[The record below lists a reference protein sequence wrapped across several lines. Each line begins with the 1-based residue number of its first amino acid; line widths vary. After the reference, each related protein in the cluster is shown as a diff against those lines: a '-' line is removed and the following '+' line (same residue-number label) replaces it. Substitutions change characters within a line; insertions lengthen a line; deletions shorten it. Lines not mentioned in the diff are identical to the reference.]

1 MWSIFMAQLAK
12 DRRNPLVLLL
22 FIAASIAM
30 TLLFAGS
37 GQGPSVII
45 LFSEEEN
52 AEEIEDKWLKLLNQE
67 GAFFEFKRMDSEAAR
82 EQVQTG
88 QSSVAIRLMER
99 DYRLI
104 AAFDSPTIQ
113 QVDQYVRK
121 VFTQQ
126 LQIEALSDSGHAD
139 AKELKESVSAYM
151 ENAPFRM
158 AKQDAGG
165 DEVSSHNM
173 GVQLLFAF
181 TLMLAMFTA
190 GFKINGVTQDKVSG
204 IWSRLILSPVS
215 KTRMYAGY
223 LSYSFC
229 ITFFQIAVVLFIFQY
244 VLNYDL
250 GDRFGLII
258 GISAV
263 FTFSI
268 ISLAML
274 ITGFVSKPEQFYSIY
289 PSAIPIIPLISG
301 AYMMPGTMDH
311 PILTFIADLFP
322 MSHAIESLMKVV
334 NDGAGLA
341 EVALPVSIMLLIGVV
356 YMGIGINLVERKAV
370 HNK

>member
-1 MWSIFMAQLAK
+1 MWSIYMAHLAK
-12 DRRNPLVLLL
+12 DRRNPVVLLL

-30 TLLFAGS
+30 TLMFAGS
-37 GQGPSVII
+37 SQGPSTIA

-52 AEEIEDKWLKLLNQE
+52 AEEVEERWLKLLNQE
-67 GAFFEFKRMDSEAAR
+67 GSYFHFERMDAQAAR

-88 QSSVAIRLMER
+88 RSSVAIRLMEH

-113 QVDQYVRK
+113 QVDQYVSK
-121 VFTQQ
+121 VFTRQ
-126 LQIEALSDSGHAD
+126 LQMEALSDSGDSD
-139 AKELKESVSAYM
+139 AKALRESVSAYM
-151 ENAPFRM
+151 ENAPYRM
-158 AKQDAGG
+158 AKQDASGNG
-165 DEVSSHNM
+165 ISSHNM
-173 GVQLLFAF
+173 GTQLLLAF
-181 TLMLAMFTA
+181 TMLLAMFTA

-204 IWSRLILSPVS
+204 IWSRLILSPVT

-223 LSYSFC
+223 LFYSFC
-229 ITFFQIAVVLFIFQY
+229 ITFFQIAVVLLIFQY
-244 VLNYDL
+244 VLGYDL

-258 GISAV
+258 GIAAV

-289 PSAIPIIPLISG
+289 PSTIPLIPVISG

-311 PILTFIADLFP
+311 PVLTFLADLFP
-322 MSHAIESLMKVV
+322 MSHAIESMMKVV
-334 NDGAGLA
+334 NEGAGLLD
-341 EVALPVSIMLLIGVV
+341 VALPVTIMLLIGVV
-356 YMGIGINLVERKAV
+356 YMGIGINLVERKGGS
-370 HNK
+370 